1 MGTRLFSSCQSL
13 LTFFLQ
19 LPWLGPEFMKTQNK
33 SQQNKNKD
41 LFEILFLKDSERPQN
56 MGRECRQVWTLRLLR
71 GKREKEFENQI
82 GL

>member
-1 MGTRLFSSCQSL
+1 
-13 LTFFLQ
+13 
-19 LPWLGPEFMKTQNK
+19 MKTQNK

>member
-1 MGTRLFSSCQSL
+1 M

-19 LPWLGPEFMKTQNK
+19 LPWPGPEFMKTQNK

-41 LFEILFLKDSERPQN
+41 LFEILFLKDIYHAQN
-56 MGRECRQVWTLRLLR
+56 MGSKCRQVWTLWLTERKK
-71 GKREKEFENQI
+71 GEKEFENQI